1 MTSDRTRNHAHSI
14 VDSSEKRGQVSCII
28 QVKADLT
35 VGGGEGDVENRT
47 LSDIDQGLLLA
58 CACLP
63 VCLTYVCTYHFSVES
78 IQGFRGCPCVSFTR
92 SYHGARRG
100 TVTRSNIL
108 RRERRPGTARA
119 VTH

>member
-63 VCLTYVCTYHFSVES
+63 VCLTYVCTYHFSVKS
-78 IQGFRGCPCVSFTR
+78 IQGFRGCPCVSVSQDHIMGRGAAR
-92 SYHGARRG
+92 SH
-100 TVTRSNIL
+100 VIML
-108 RRERRPGTARA
+108 RRERRPGAARA

>member
-1 MTSDRTRNHAHSI
+1 MHSI

-63 VCLTYVCTYHFSVES
+63 VCLTYGVCVYLPFFAQIDSGVPGLSVCQFHKIIS
-78 IQGFRGCPCVSFTR
+78 WGAAR
-92 SYHGARRG
+92 HGH
-100 TVTRSNIL
+100 TF
-108 RRERRPGTARA
+108 
-119 VTH
+119 